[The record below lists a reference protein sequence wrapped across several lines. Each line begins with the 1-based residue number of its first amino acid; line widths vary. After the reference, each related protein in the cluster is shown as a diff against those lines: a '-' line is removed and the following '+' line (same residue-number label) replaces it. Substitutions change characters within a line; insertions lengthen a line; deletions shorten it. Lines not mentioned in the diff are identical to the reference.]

1 MKSIFLLAFLS
12 CSLFAQEE
20 SWKKTCERFGHIEDP
35 NVTKNEL
42 KDCSSYDLY
51 YGIRNKQDFEA
62 AKNCAYYEFSH
73 GDDLVFGGSSVL
85 MMIYAN
91 GNGAKK
97 NIDLALK
104 YACHLE
110 GAPAEME
117 GRIRHLEEIRNK
129 KARFDLCDD
138 ITSGFMQGHCTQVVA
153 DLAREKRRSQWKQI
167 LKRFD
172 ARTLEAFHNLE
183 SAATF
188 FIDERTRNEIDLSGT
203 ARAAF
208 MLEEQDHLETK
219 FQERVAKLE
228 KGTYPADVP
237 ENDKILNET
246 FEALMKK
253 KEFYGT
259 LKHDGI
265 KKTQESWLAYR
276 DAWMKFASKKYP
288 KARGELTKTLNAE
301 RIEQLKDL
309 LEMAAH

>member
-1 MKSIFLLAFLS
+1 MKLFFLLTFLS
-12 CSLFAQEE
+12 CSLYAQEE
-20 SWKKTCERFGHIEDP
+20 AWKKICEQSGHIEDP
-35 NVTKNEL
+35 YVTKEEL

-51 YGIRNKQDFEA
+51 YGIKQKQDFEA
-62 AKNCAYYEFSH
+62 ARKCAYYELAH
-73 GDDLVFGGSSVL
+73 GDEQIFGGSSML

-91 GNGAKK
+91 GNGTKK
-97 NIDLALK
+97 DIDLALK

-110 GAPAEME
+110 AAPAEME
-117 GRIRHLEEIRNK
+117 GRIRHLAEIRNK
-129 KARFDLCDD
+129 KAHFDLCDD

-153 DLAREKRRSQWKQI
+153 DLAREKRRSQWKEI

-172 ARTLEAFHNLE
+172 ARTLESFHDLE
-183 SAATF
+183 TAASF

-208 MLEEQDHLETK
+208 MIEEQDHLETK

-228 KGTYPADVP
+228 KGTFPADVP

-253 KEFYGT
+253 KFYGT
-259 LKHDGI
+259 LKPEGI
-265 KKTQESWLAYR
+265 RKTQESWLAYR
-276 DAWMKFASKKYP
+276 EAWSKFASKKYP

-301 RIEQLKDL
+301 RIQQLKDL